1 MAEAK
6 SEREAAVKQRDRLV
20 RMTDDKNEFVA
31 KLQQARMSVYKVR
44 QQARMSVYKVTLPS
58 YMYIRR
64 VQYVHLEFNTT

>member
-44 QQARMSVYKVTLPS
+44 QQATVGVHVRLQGNVAKLHVHQARTVCPF
-58 YMYIRR
+58 R
-64 VQYVHLEFNTT
+64 V

>member
-31 KLQQARMSVYKVR
+31 KLQQARMSVYKV
-44 QQARMSVYKVTLPS
+44 TLPS